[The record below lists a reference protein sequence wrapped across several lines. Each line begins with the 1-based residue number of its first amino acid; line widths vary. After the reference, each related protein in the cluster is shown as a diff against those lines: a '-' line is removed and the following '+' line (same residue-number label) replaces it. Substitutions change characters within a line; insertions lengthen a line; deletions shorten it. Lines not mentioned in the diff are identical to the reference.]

1 MLATAKAAGPRHGDT
16 SVAPQR
22 RTDSLVDDLD
32 TAVGLPRYLGIQTTL
47 ANGSRE
53 GPPVQQKCAA
63 CEAEDEASVQT
74 QDAGLPPVQAK
85 CAACEEAEEK
95 KVQLC
100 DCSEH
105 EEPTRVQTE
114 DAGLPPVQAKCAAC
128 VEAEEKEEDKDQ
140 VTQRQ
145 VQLWDCSEYE
155 EPTCVQTQEAAGPP
169 VQEKCAACEKE
180 DEEEALQHKAA
191 PGVRTPRMIHQ
202 AARTGLVGASN
213 PLPHGDRIQ
222 AAFGR
227 HDVSHVRANV
237 GGSAHAA
244 ARRMGALAFTSGDR
258 IGFREA
264 PDLHL
269 AAHEAAHTVQQHAG
283 LSLPGNVGHVGDPW
297 ERHADRVA
305 DAVVGG
311 HSAEPLL
318 DQVTGP
324 GASAQPE
331 QDGSDNV
338 QRQITS
344 GSSRLFEPPP
354 MPPDV
359 PAMAPEEEAAPEAPA
374 GEPEGEATSEAADE
388 EPAIEAAEGGAS
400 EAPPEGV
407 TEGGAAEGGG
417 EDAAPAAEEEA
428 GGGLSAPCYDVESE
442 PPPDDTEEPTSDPPP
457 GEASAEASV
466 TFDAW
471 EDESDVCSAEATV
484 AEGGERTAASL
495 TDAGGGEGAAA
506 PAEVTASATTVAAEA
521 GGGGAGG
528 GPPGASAADG
538 GGGGG
543 GGAAEAE
550 SAAAADASMEAPIG
564 SAESERMTAIADY
577 EASMG
582 GLGAVEA
589 RSQGLGQEITF
600 EPAAGGPQDAAARE
614 AAVEQVRAF
623 MSGALAQIAGGIA
636 FARDQVPGRLGGLAE
651 TMKANVQGTM
661 EVEKGAI
668 SGRIA
673 QARRLAITG
682 ANEARGHVEGEY
694 AASMALVEAETAA
707 AIGALDAEHIV
718 SLESVDQMETAG
730 LDDVNARFAAG
741 RTQHEDKGPE
751 YSARATARAQEHVAA
766 YEHCKRGYR
775 DDGFWDG
782 CLTVRRA
789 KAQQD
794 AACKTATA
802 YHDGFLRTANKKGYD
817 LKPLRTQYR
826 CAVIAGARQVNET
839 IDNTHSQLIS
849 GLETGRTQAIAG
861 LGVVRRQ
868 NLAAIDAALRATL
881 TALSAQEYAQ
891 RQSVNDTGYMK
902 QLAIEQ
908 LAHASVANL
917 ARGISAA
924 MDSLAEALTSLR
936 NRMSSGPAP
945 DAKVLAGT
953 LAGIQLSLGGGMGT
967 LLGRMEAGAAGAEG
981 RLAETGAAALEALTG
996 ITASNDDMTGQA
1008 ESGFATQMSGV
1019 MSGASHAFGHLTNG
1033 HVQKAQQSASEGTAS
1048 MQAAVA
1054 GFEGA
1059 LATIGER
1066 VDAAIA
1072 TSLGEL
1078 DRELSGTL
1086 RKLDGK
1092 IATAAWKAA
1101 EKEQP
1106 AWKSVVAIVL
1116 VILVIIAAAVIS
1128 IVTLGAG
1135 ASLFAIILVG
1145 ALVGAVSAGLI
1156 QIINNWAS
1164 GEEWHA
1170 GLAQA
1175 MIMGALGGAIGGG
1188 LGFAGGALVQGA
1200 AAAGA
1205 RVVTQL
1211 AIQVGADL
1219 VSEGITQTI
1228 GYVAFGQDFNWQG
1241 FVMAGAMSG
1250 VSFRAHPSVPHGAAP
1265 HAAAPHAPAPHAPAP
1280 RTSAGAAGGRR
1291 AAVTQIAGGAAV
1303 GFGVE
1308 VATSAV
1314 TGQDIDLT
1322 RAASA
1327 AASGAVGARMSRLG
1341 GADVAPPRTG
1351 EPAPPRSRAGRAL
1364 DRARAFDP
1372 GGVGGRAQT
1381 ALEGLG
1387 GRAFGPRPAA
1397 DVPGTRP
1404 PTEGPG
1410 TPRVEEPETARV
1422 RPPEEP
1428 ETARPRA
1435 PEEAEPARP
1444 RAADE
1449 AEATRRLTA
1458 DEAEPSRTLPSEE
1471 PAARRPQPA
1480 EESEPAR
1487 PRSTAEEGDVTGPRS
1502 REETIPERGTVRAE
1516 ADVDVGGNRHTLKV
1530 VETDNGPI
1538 LTICTDCRR
1547 VRGYIQEALA
1557 TPDLPAAIRTRLEE
1571 LQARVVT
1578 TEANLRA
1585 RPALDDVTTL
1595 RNMVRLMAEV
1605 DFMVPREL
1613 APGAV
1618 RRPRES
1624 FAELTDNPDVASRAA
1639 ELYGEIYA
1647 GLWES
1652 RRPMFRGREQG
1663 AQLQAALILDAR
1675 ARALQQARVEVE
1687 AGLAPRPA
1695 EPLALEPGAPART
1708 VVDPDTDF
1716 PMGFRDRAGFDAF
1729 AGDLNAQVRAIDPD
1743 AELVLQG
1750 SSVSGR
1756 RYERSVDFDVTG
1768 EPFDVGRISDYD
1780 VAIVSDVI
1788 HQRSGASE
1796 LNIPLGGR
1804 ALTLDE
1810 IDALGLR
1817 PLHDAAQQAAIRDT
1831 GIAHEVKFMVYPH
1844 GGVPN
1849 RGPALPVR

>member
-1 MLATAKAAGPRHGDT
+1 MRRLRGRRRSAGAAG
-16 SVAPQR
+16 SAP
-22 RTDSLVDDLD
+22 
-32 TAVGLPRYLGIQTTL
+32 
-47 ANGSRE
+47 
-53 GPPVQQKCAA
+53 A
-63 CEAEDEASVQT
+63 CEAEDEASVQLWDCSEYT
-74 QDAGLPPVQAK
+74 EPTCVQAQDVGVPPVQAK
-85 CAACEEAEEK
+85 CASCQE
-95 KVQLC
+95 Q
-100 DCSEH
+100 
-105 EEPTRVQTE
+105 
-114 DAGLPPVQAKCAAC
+114 
-128 VEAEEKEEDKDQ
+128 EEKEAGKEDPI
-140 VTQRQ
+140 TQRQ
-145 VQLWDCSEYE
+145 VQMWDCSEYE
-155 EPTCVQTQEAAGPP
+155 EPTCVQTREAAAPP
-169 VQEKCAACEKE
+169 VQECAACERE
-180 DEEEALQHKAA
+180 DQEDALQHKAA
-191 PGVRTPRMIHQ
+191 AGVRSPRTIHQ
-202 AARTGLVGASN
+202 AARTGLVSASS
-213 PLPHGDRIQ
+213 PLPHAERIQ

-237 GGSAHAA
+237 GGPAYAA

-258 IGFREA
+258 IGFRDA

-283 LSLPGNVGHVGDPW
+283 LSLPGNVGHVGDRW

-311 HSAEPLL
+311 RSAEPLL
-318 DQVTGP
+318 DQVAGP

-331 QDGSDNV
+331 QGGPEADAV

-344 GSSRLFEPPP
+344 GSSRLFEAPP

-359 PAMAPEEEAAPEAPA
+359 PSMAPEEEAAAEGPA
-374 GEPEGEATSEAADE
+374 GQPEGATASAPGSE
-388 EPAIEAAEGGAS
+388 EPAIEAAEGGEV

-407 TEGGAAEGGG
+407 TEGGAAAGGGEGGAEGGG
-417 EDAAPAAEEEA
+417 EGGAPAAEEEG
-428 GGGLSAPCYDVESE
+428 GGGLNAPCYNVDPE
-442 PPPDDTEEPTSDPPP
+442 PPPDDAEEPASDPPP
-457 GEASAEASV
+457 GQATAEASV
-466 TFDAW
+466 TFAAW
-471 EDESDVCSAEATV
+471 EDTGDECGAAGPL

-495 TDAGGGEGAAA
+495 ADAGGGEGAAA
-506 PAEVTASATTVAAEA
+506 PPEAAASATTVAAEA
-521 GGGGAGG
+521 GGGAAGG
-528 GPPGASAADG
+528 GAPGESAADG

-543 GGAAEAE
+543 GAEAGGAGAA
-550 SAAAADASMEAPIG
+550 DTGMEGAIG
-564 SAESERMTAIADY
+564 SAESERATAVADY

-589 RSQGLGQEITF
+589 RSQQLGQDVTF
-600 EPAAGGPQDAAARE
+600 EPAAGGLQDTVTRE
-614 AAVEQVRAF
+614 AAAKQVRTF
-623 MSGALAQIAGGIA
+623 MSGALEQIAGGIS

-651 TMKANVQGTM
+651 AMKANVQGAM

-668 SGRIA
+668 SDRIA
-673 QARRLAITG
+673 QARRLAIAG
-682 ANEARGHVEGEY
+682 ASEARGHVEGEY

-707 AIGALDAEHIV
+707 AIGALDTEHIA
-718 SLESVDQMETAG
+718 SLDSVDQMETAG

-751 YSARATARAQEHVAA
+751 YSDRAIGRAQAHVTS
-766 YEHCKRGYR
+766 YERCKGDYS

-794 AACKTATA
+794 AACKTASGYRDA
-802 YHDGFLRTANKKGYD
+802 FLRTANKKGFD
-817 LKPLRTQYR
+817 LRELRTQYR

-839 IDNTHSQLIS
+839 LDNTHSQLIS
-849 GLETGRTQAIAG
+849 GLETGRTQAVAG
-861 LGVVRRQ
+861 LGAVRRQ
-868 NLAAIDAALRATL
+868 NLTAIDAALRATL

-891 RQSVNDTGYMK
+891 RQSINDTGYMK

-908 LAHASVANL
+908 LAHASAANL

-924 MDSLAEALTSLR
+924 MDSLGEALTALR
-936 NRMSSGPAP
+936 NTMSRGPAP
-945 DAKVLAGT
+945 APEALAAA

-967 LLGRMEAGAAGAEG
+967 LLGRMEEGAAAAEG
-981 RLAETGAAALEALTG
+981 RLAESGAAALEALTG
-996 ITASNDDMTGQA
+996 ITASNDETTAQA

-1019 MSGASHAFGHLTNG
+1019 MSGASQAFALLTNG

-1054 GFEGA
+1054 GFTDA
-1059 LATIGER
+1059 LATIGEK
-1066 VDAAIA
+1066 VDAAIT

-1078 DRELSGTL
+1078 DRELGATL
-1086 RKLDGK
+1086 RKLDRK
-1092 IATAAWKAA
+1092 IATEAWKAA
-1101 EKEQP
+1101 AKEQP

-1175 MIMGALGGAIGGG
+1175 MIMGAIGGAIGGG
-1188 LGFAGGALVQGA
+1188 LGFAGGALASGA
-1200 AAAGA
+1200 AAVGA
-1205 RVVTQL
+1205 RAATQF

-1228 GYVAFGQDFNWQG
+1228 GYVAFGQEFNWQG
-1241 FVMAGAMSG
+1241 FVTAGAMSG

-1265 HAAAPHAPAPHAPAP
+1265 HAPTPHGAPAP

-1291 AAVTQIAGGAAV
+1291 AAVTQIAGGATV
-1303 GFGVE
+1303 GIGIE
-1308 VATSAV
+1308 VATSAI

-1341 GADVAPPRTG
+1341 GAHGAPPHAG
-1351 EPAPPRSRAGRAL
+1351 EPAAPRGPAGRAL
-1364 DRARAFDP
+1364 DRFRAFDP
-1372 GGVGGRAQT
+1372 GGVGARAQT

-1397 DVPGTRP
+1397 DVAGTHP

-1410 TPRVEEPETARV
+1410 APRLDEPETARV
-1422 RPPEEP
+1422 LPPEEP

-1444 RAADE
+1444 RRTDE
-1449 AEATRRLTA
+1449 AEATRPPSA
-1458 DEAEPSRTLPSEE
+1458 DETEPPRAPRTEE
-1471 PAARRPQPA
+1471 PATRGAHPA
-1480 EESEPAR
+1480 EEPESAL
-1487 PRSTAEEGDVTGPRS
+1487 PRSIGEEGEVTGPRA
-1502 REETIPERGTVRAE
+1502 REETGPEPGKARAE
-1516 ADVDVGGNRHTLKV
+1516 TDVHVGGKKHTLKV

-1538 LTICTDCRR
+1538 LTMCTDCRR

-1571 LQARVVT
+1571 LHARVVT
-1578 TEANLRA
+1578 TEANLKA

-1605 DFMVPREL
+1605 DFMVPRDL

-1624 FAELTDNPDVASRAA
+1624 FGDLTDNPDVASRAA
-1639 ELYGEIYA
+1639 ELYGDIYA

-1663 AQLQAALILDAR
+1663 AQLQAALILEAR

-1687 AGLAPRPA
+1687 AGVTPRLP

-1729 AGDLNAQVRAIDPD
+1729 AGDLNTQVRALDAD

-1756 RYERSVDFDVTG
+1756 RFERSVDFDVTG

-1780 VAIVSDVI
+1780 VAIASDTI
-1788 HQRSGASE
+1788 HQRAGD
-1796 LNIPLGGR
+1796 LGIPLGGR

-1831 GIAHEVKFMVYPH
+1831 GIAHEVKFMVYPR
-1844 GGVPN
+1844 GGVPA